1 MVLSRAGGHAA
12 LGTVAVVSSASTAS
26 SSSLV
31 VASHRRNR
39 SSSTQ
44 PPSAASSISRTFA
57 SLSSAA
63 ASSSTSTLAG
73 DRQTRPQLQR
83 ASTQHDRS
91 FSSTNV
97 RQASVK
103 DPYATLGVKK
113 DASARDI
120 KGAYYDLA
128 KKYHPDTNKDA
139 GSKERFVE
147 IQAAY
152 DILSDPK
159 KKQAF
164 DQYGT
169 TDGQPGFDPFGGGG
183 GGGGGFGGFG
193 GFGGGPG
200 GGFGSFG
207 GGGAGGASASDI
219 FEGLFGSAFGG
230 GAGGAGRRQ
239 GGAGFAGE
247 TRGEDLEVGV
257 TISFEE
263 ACRGASRSVVTT
275 PVERCS
281 PCSGQGLKPGARKS
295 TCGMCGGSGTRTFVI
310 QGGFQM
316 ASTCPNCGG
325 SGETVDA
332 KDQCTS
338 CDGVGR
344 VRGKRTVDV
353 KIPAGVDDGA
363 KVRVDAAGDVPLQ
376 GSGRPGAL
384 YVRISVRPSKIWR
397 RQGANLYFPAAL
409 PVHTA
414 ILGGRVRVPT
424 LNGDVELRVPAGTQA
439 GEEMLLRGRG
449 VPNLLRRGD
458 KGDLLVQFE
467 VQVPRNLTK
476 RQREL
481 LQAYADDVEGRVPKA
496 PQEAPRTA
504 SDAPAAPEQP
514 PRTASDASA
523 APEQPLDDKS
533 QTAGLRRYRAFAD
546 AGQEAARADEQ
557 AASTKSAL
565 ARGSEA
571 GTHRAAQSPHSSPQV
586 RPAESASGSGASH
599 GPHVRIRSERKTEEQ
614 RDDAESSQSGPLR
627 RAWRWFTKG

>member
-1 MVLSRAGGHAA
+1 
-12 LGTVAVVSSASTAS
+12 
-26 SSSLV
+26 
-31 VASHRRNR
+31 
-39 SSSTQ
+39 
-44 PPSAASSISRTFA
+44 
-57 SLSSAA
+57 
-63 ASSSTSTLAG
+63 
-73 DRQTRPQLQR
+73 
-83 ASTQHDRS
+83 
-91 FSSTNV
+91 
-97 RQASVK
+97 
-103 DPYATLGVKK
+103 
-113 DASARDI
+113 
-120 KGAYYDLA
+120 
-128 KKYHPDTNKDA
+128 
-139 GSKERFVE
+139 
-147 IQAAY
+147 
-152 DILSDPK
+152 
-159 KKQAF
+159 
-164 DQYGT
+164 
-169 TDGQPGFDPFGGGG
+169 
-183 GGGGGFGGFG
+183 
-193 GFGGGPG
+193 
-200 GGFGSFG
+200 
-207 GGGAGGASASDI
+207 
-219 FEGLFGSAFGG
+219 
-230 GAGGAGRRQ
+230 
-239 GGAGFAGE
+239 
-247 TRGEDLEVGV
+247 
-257 TISFEE
+257 
-263 ACRGASRSVVTT
+263 
-275 PVERCS
+275 
-281 PCSGQGLKPGARKS
+281 
-295 TCGMCGGSGTRTFVI
+295 MCGGSGTRTFVI

-376 GSGRPGAL
+376 GAGRPGAL

-496 PQEAPRTA
+496 PQE
-504 SDAPAAPEQP
+504 P

-523 APEQPLDDKS
+523 AREQPLDDKS

-557 AASTKSAL
+557 AASTKSSL
-565 ARGSEA
+565 ARGSEG
-571 GTHRAAQSPHSSPQV
+571 GTHRAAQSPHSSPQA
-586 RPAESASGSGASH
+586 RPAESASGIGASH
-599 GPHVRIRSERKTEEQ
+599 GPHVRNRSERKTEEQ
-614 RDDAESSQSGPLR
+614 HDDTDSSQGGPLR